1 VLKVIGHSVG
11 PLDNNTYLVV
21 DEATGEAA
29 IVDPSFDSRHIWE
42 EAQALGLRIVW
53 VLNTH
58 AHIDHVAENAFFVQ
72 RSGAPLAIHPAELP
86 LLRSL
91 PQQALWMGVIAP
103 ELVEPDH
110 LLADEEIIPLGESRL
125 KTLLTAG
132 HSPGG
137 VSFLGEGFV
146 LAGDALFAGSIGRT
160 DLPGGDHAQLIR
172 SLRTRLLTLPDSVI
186 VYPGH
191 GPQTTIGAERLSNPF
206 LQ

>member
-1 VLKVIGHSVG
+1 VLKVIGYSVG
-11 PLDNNTYLVV
+11 PLDNNTYLVA
-21 DEATGEAA
+21 DEATGEAV
-29 IVDPSFDSRHIWE
+29 IVDPSFGSRNIWE
-42 EAQALGLRIVW
+42 DSQARGLRIVR

-58 AHIDHVAENAFFVQ
+58 AHLDHVAENAFFVQ
-72 RSGAPLAIHPAELP
+72 RSGASLAIHPAELP

-91 PQQALWMGVIAP
+91 LQQALWMGMETP
-103 ELVEPDH
+103 EYVEPNH
-110 LLADEEIIPLGESRL
+110 LLSDEETIPLGESSL

-146 LAGDALFAGSIGRT
+146 LVGDALFAGSIGRT
-160 DLPGGDHAQLIR
+160 DLPGGNHAQLIR
-172 SLRTRLLTLPDSVI
+172 SIRTRLLALPDSVI

-206 LQ
+206 L